1 MTEFDT
7 SPISDPSMPWGKYE
21 GTKLADLPADYLLWL
36 LEKAESYN
44 LRPSWLNEAV
54 KNAWKKRNEPFK
66 AEAERLRGE
75 NK

>member
-36 LEKAESYN
+36 
-44 LRPSWLNEAV
+44 
-54 KNAWKKRNEPFK
+54 
-66 AEAERLRGE
+66 
-75 NK
+75 